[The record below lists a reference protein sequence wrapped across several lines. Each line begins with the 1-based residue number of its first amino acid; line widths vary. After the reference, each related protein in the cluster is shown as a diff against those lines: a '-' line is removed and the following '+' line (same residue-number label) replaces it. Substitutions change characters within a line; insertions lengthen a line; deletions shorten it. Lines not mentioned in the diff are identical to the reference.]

1 MFSHGIQL
9 APVPAINIIKN
20 VAKEE
25 GKEVIDLPRYVLVRN
40 YKNVI
45 IVDVTKKKATEIAE
59 V

>member
-1 MFSHGIQL
+1 MLSHGIQL
-9 APVPAINIIKN
+9 AAVPAINIIKN

-25 GKEVIDLPRYVLVRN
+25 EEVIDLPRYVLVRN